1 MAQAFGAAKEVKEDV
16 KSKAVRISLLLFTT
30 KLFLVLLKYLFLN
43 AQQQNATMLSQ
54 HVARQH
60 AAEALVES

>member
-1 MAQAFGAAKEVKEDV
+1 MAQSFVAAKEVNVV
-16 KSKAVRISLLLFTT
+16 KPKAIRISLLLLT

-43 AQQQNATMLSQ
+43 AQQQNAIMLFQ

-60 AAEALVES
+60 ANLALVES